1 MPALAPGATISADD
15 KSAAIPSDLRWIPQ
29 RKGFLM
35 LRTATPAL
43 SRQAPAQAA
52 RVDRNETS
60 VSGRVQSIDIVR
72 GAVMLLM
79 AIDHVRVYSGLPA
92 GGPTPGIF
100 LTRRITHFVAPAFIF
115 LAGTSAFLHGR
126 KLADISSLARFLVTR
141 GLWLVLLELTVL
153 RVAWTFN
160 FDFSHYLLAGVIWVI
175 GWCMV
180 LLAGLIFLPVRALA
194 AFGLVV
200 VLGHNIFDQ
209 FSQSLFPMVQQS
221 HWGWLWQILYFGGP
235 IQIGENGPT
244 LFVLYSIV
252 PWVGVMALGYVFG
265 RVIIMDDPV
274 RRKICLALGTTAIA
288 LFLLLRGFNLYGD
301 PRPWVAPAHPA
312 SAQSQNA
319 PHLNSGAS
327 TATAGSAAQ
336 QAAPVAPP
344 RRPQAP
350 AWISFL
356 NTTKYP
362 ASLLFLLMT
371 LGPMLL
377 VLPLLENAGGRVT
390 GVLKIFGRVP
400 FFYYVLHIPLIH
412 CAAMIVSL
420 LRTGSVAAWLFMNHP
435 VMNPPSPPG
444 YVWSIGLLYLVW
456 LIVVTV
462 LYIPCRWYAALK
474 QRRKDIGFLSYL

>member
-1 MPALAPGATISADD
+1 
-15 KSAAIPSDLRWIPQ
+15 
-29 RKGFLM
+29 M

-43 SRQAPAQAA
+43 SRQASAQT
-52 RVDRNETS
+52 VTDDRGNKPG
-60 VSGRVQSIDIVR
+60 SGRVQSIDILR

-100 LTRRITHFVAPAFIF
+100 LTRWITHFVAPAFIF

-126 KLADISSLARFLVTR
+126 KLTDTRALARFLVTR

-160 FDFSHYLLAGVIWVI
+160 FDFDHYLLAGVIWGI

-180 LLAGLIFLPVRALA
+180 LLAGLIFLPMRALA

-200 VLGHNIFDQ
+200 VLGHNILDR
-209 FSQSLFPMVQQS
+209 FSQSLYPMVEKS
-221 HWGWLWQILYFGGP
+221 HFGWLWQVLYFGGP
-235 IQIGENGPT
+235 IQVGEHGPI

-265 RVIIMDDPV
+265 RVTTMDETL
-274 RRKICLALGTTAIA
+274 RRRTCLALGTTAIA
-288 LFLLLRGFNLYGD
+288 LFLVLRGFNLYGD
-301 PRPWVAPAHPA
+301 PRPWAAPSHPPIVQGQSSSAPA
-312 SAQSQNA
+312 SATAN
-319 PHLNSGAS
+319 
-327 TATAGSAAQ
+327 TATQ
-336 QAAPVAPP
+336 RVAPVAPP

-350 AWISFL
+350 GWISFL

-377 VLPLLENAGGRVT
+377 VLPLLENVGGRFT
-390 GVLKIFGRVP
+390 SVLKTFGRVP
-400 FFYYVLHIPLIH
+400 FFYYMMHIPLIH
-412 CAAMIVSL
+412 FAAIIVSL
-420 LRTGSVAAWLFMNHP
+420 LRTGSVAPWLFMNHP

-444 YVWSIGLLYLVW
+444 YVWSLGLLFLVW
-456 LIVVTV
+456 FIVVAV
-462 LYIPCRWYAALK
+462 LYVPCRWFAGLK

>member
-1 MPALAPGATISADD
+1 M
-15 KSAAIPSDLRWIPQ
+15 
-29 RKGFLM
+29 
-35 LRTATPAL
+35 RTETVA
-43 SRQAPAQAA
+43 SREAPAQATQ
-52 RVDRNETS
+52 ETPRG
-60 VSGRVQSIDIVR
+60 GRVQSIDIVR

-100 LTRRITHFVAPAFIF
+100 LTRWITHFVAPAFIF

-126 KLADISSLARFLVTR
+126 KLADTQALARFLVTR

-194 AFGLVV
+194 ASGLVV
-200 VLGHNIFDQ
+200 VLGHNILDR
-209 FSQSLFPMVQQS
+209 FSQSLYAMVEKS
-221 HWGWLWQILYFGGP
+221 HWGWLWQVLYLGGP
-235 IQIGENGPT
+235 IQMGAHGLT

-265 RVIIMDDPV
+265 RVMITDELS
-274 RRKICLALGTTAIA
+274 RRRTCLTLGAACIVA
-288 LFLLLRGFNLYGD
+288 FLVLRGFNLYGD
-301 PRPWVAPAHPA
+301 PRPWVAPTHPA
-312 SAQSQNA
+312 SAQSQTA
-319 PHLNSGAS
+319 PHAASGTPGSPKTAS
-327 TATAGSAAQ
+327 PTSQ
-336 QAAPVAPP
+336 QSAPVTPP

-371 LGPMLL
+371 LGPMFLL
-377 VLPLLENAGGRVT
+377 LPLLENAGGRVT
-390 GVLKIFGRVP
+390 TVLKIFGRVP
-400 FFYYVLHIPLIH
+400 FFYYMLHIPLIH
-412 CAAMIVSL
+412 LAALFVSL
-420 LRTGSVAAWLFMNHP
+420 LRTGSVSPWLFMNHP
-435 VMNPPSPPG
+435 VMNPPAPQG
-444 YVWSIGLLYLVW
+444 YVWSLGLLYLVW
-456 LIVVTV
+456 LIIVAA
-462 LYIPCRWYAALK
+462 LYVPCRWFAGLK
-474 QRRKDIGFLSYL
+474 QRRKDIAFLSYL

>member
-1 MPALAPGATISADD
+1 
-15 KSAAIPSDLRWIPQ
+15 
-29 RKGFLM
+29 M
-35 LRTATPAL
+35 LRTATPVL
-43 SRQAPAQAA
+43 SREAPAQAA
-52 RVDRNETS
+52 RVERDETS
-60 VSGRVQSIDIVR
+60 GRGRVQSIDIVR

-100 LTRRITHFVAPAFIF
+100 LTRWITHFVAPAFIF

-126 KLADISSLARFLVTR
+126 KQADTRALARFLITR

-160 FDFSHYLLAGVIWVI
+160 FDFGHYLLAGVIWVI

-194 AFGLVV
+194 AFGMVV
-200 VLGHNIFDQ
+200 VLGHNILDRFVP
-209 FSQSLFPMVQQS
+209 SLYAMLEKS
-221 HWGWLWQILYFGGP
+221 HWGWLWQFLYLGGP
-235 IQIGENGPT
+235 IQIGQHGPT

-252 PWVGVMALGYVFG
+252 PWVAVMALGYVFG
-265 RVIIMDDPV
+265 RVMIMDEPM
-274 RRKICLALGTTAIA
+274 RRKICVALGTASIVA
-288 LFLLLRGFNLYGD
+288 FLVLRGFNLYGD
-301 PRPWVAPAHPA
+301 PRPWVAPAHSA
-312 SAQSQNA
+312 HAQSQNA
-319 PHLNSGAS
+319 PHPGA
-327 TATAGSAAQ
+327 TGSAATASLVAQ
-336 QAAPVAPP
+336 QSAPATPP

-377 VLPLLENAGGRVT
+377 VLPFLENAGGRAA
-390 GVLKIFGRVP
+390 GLLRIFGRVP

-412 CAAMIVSL
+412 LAAVIVSL
-420 LRTGSVAAWLFMNHP
+420 LRTGSVAPWLFMNHP

-444 YVWSIGLLYLVW
+444 YVWSLGLLYLVW
-456 LIVVTV
+456 VIVVV
-462 LYIPCRWYAALK
+462 ALYLPCRWFAGLK

>member
-1 MPALAPGATISADD
+1 M
-15 KSAAIPSDLRWIPQ
+15 K
-29 RKGFLM
+29 
-35 LRTATPAL
+35 TATPAL

-52 RVDRNETS
+52 RIDHIETS
-60 VSGRVQSIDIVR
+60 VGGRIQSIDIVR

-100 LTRRITHFVAPAFIF
+100 LTRWITHFVAPAFIF

-126 KLADISSLARFLVTR
+126 KLAYTSSLARFLVTR
-141 GLWLVLLELTVL
+141 GLWLVLLELTLL

-194 AFGLVV
+194 TFGLAV
-200 VLGHNIFDQ
+200 VLGHNILDH
-209 FSQSLFPMVQQS
+209 FSQSLSATVQQS
-221 HWGWLWQILYFGGP
+221 HWGWLCQILYFGGP
-235 IQIGENGPT
+235 IEIGQHGPT

-265 RVIIMDDPV
+265 HVMIMDQPV
-274 RRKICLALGTTAIA
+274 RRKICLVLGTTAIA
-288 LFLLLRGFNLYGD
+288 LFLLLRGFNLHGD
-301 PRPWVAPAHPA
+301 PRPWVAPAHPPIVQSQPSSAAA
-312 SAQSQNA
+312 SA
-319 PHLNSGAS
+319 NS
-327 TATAGSAAQ
+327 ATQ
-336 QAAPVAPP
+336 QAAPVAP

-377 VLPLLENAGGRVT
+377 VLPFLENAGGPVT
-390 GVLKIFGRVP
+390 GALKIFGRVP
-400 FFYYVLHIPLIH
+400 FFYYALHIPLIH
-412 CAAMIVSL
+412 FAAIIVSL
-420 LRTGSVAAWLFMNHP
+420 LRTGSVSPWLFMNHP
-435 VMNPPSPPG
+435 VMNPPAPPV
-444 YVWSIGLLYLVW
+444 YIWSLGLLYLVW
-456 LIVVTV
+456 VIVVMA
-462 LYIPCRWYAALK
+462 LYLPCRWFAALK

>member
-1 MPALAPGATISADD
+1 
-15 KSAAIPSDLRWIPQ
+15 
-29 RKGFLM
+29 M
-35 LRTATPAL
+35 LKTATPAL
-43 SRQAPAQAA
+43 SRDATPQAL
-52 RVDRNETS
+52 RVDRDEIPRG
-60 VSGRVQSIDIVR
+60 GRVQSIDIVR

-100 LTRRITHFVAPAFIF
+100 LTRWITHFVAPAFIF

-126 KLADISSLARFLVTR
+126 KLADTQALARFLVTR

-160 FDFSHYLLAGVIWVI
+160 FDFGHYLLAGVIWVI

-180 LLAGLIFLPVRALA
+180 LLAGLIFLPMRGLA

-200 VLGHNIFDQ
+200 VLGHNILDRFVP
-209 FSQSLFPMVQQS
+209 SLFALLEKS
-221 HWGWLWQILYFGGP
+221 HWGWLWQILYLGGP
-235 IQIGENGPT
+235 IQIGEHGPM

-252 PWVGVMALGYVFG
+252 PWVGVMALGYAFG
-265 RVIIMDDPV
+265 RVMVMDEPM
-274 RRKICLALGTTAIA
+274 RRKICMALGTAALA
-288 LFLLLRGFNLYGD
+288 LFLVLRGFNLYGD
-301 PRPWVAPAHPA
+301 PRPWAAPAPSA
-312 SAQSQNA
+312 NAQSQTA
-319 PHLNSGAS
+319 PHSAATAS
-327 TATAGSAAQ
+327 TTTASPAAQ
-336 QAAPVAPP
+336 QPAPATPP

-377 VLPLLENAGGRVT
+377 LLPFLENAGGRAAR
-390 GVLKIFGRVP
+390 VLKIFGRVP

-412 CAAMIVSL
+412 LAAVIVSL
-420 LRTGSVAAWLFMNHP
+420 LRTGSVALWLFMNHP

-444 YVWSIGLLYLVW
+444 YVWSLGLLYLVW
-456 LIVVTV
+456 VIVVSL
-462 LYIPCRWYAALK
+462 LYIPCQWFAALK